1 MGLFDSINRK
11 FGWDI
16 IRSNGVNEVYV
27 KLNNSIILWSKY
39 YNKYGMLH
47 GKSLK
52 YIAKEENNWVTSE
65 INYKNGVKEG
75 PLTYYWESKLSVEA
89 MY

>member
-52 YIAKEENNWVTSE
+52 YIANAKA
-65 INYKNGVKEG
+65 I
-75 PLTYYWESKLSVEA
+75 PSKIYFILF
-89 MY
+89 